1 MNADLPPKPE
11 APKEEAIPKA
21 KGEPQEEVM
30 EEEEDPESDLELD
43 MTGVIG
49 KSTLRGSFS
58 VPLIVRFLKVHER
71 DKMFVNFFRGCLF
84 ESQRSA

>member
-49 KSTLRGSFS
+49 KSTLRGCFS
-58 VPLIVRFLKVHER
+58 AISTDCQIAKSSW
-71 DKMFVNFFRGCLF
+71 KG
-84 ESQRSA
+84 